1 MILDVIVEDK
11 LKRLEKQKQLV
22 SLQEMKQKA
31 LEIRQKEIGQ
41 NSQDRNGKF
50 YQALAKEGL
59 SVIGEFKKASPSHGN
74 MNNQIDLKNRIR
86 QYSRSA
92 DAISCLT
99 EEDHFHGSVEYL
111 KEIREMTELPIIRK
125 DFMIDS
131 YQVYEAKVIG
141 ADAILLIAA
150 ILDDEKFQE
159 LYKLAY
165 ELGLDVL
172 CEVHDEKEMLRM
184 LHANVEIIGINNRN
198 LKTFDVDLNTTK
210 KLSELMKNQECRN
223 ADKKNRLL
231 VSESGVSTCE
241 DIMKLAESDIDAVL
255 IGTVL
260 MEAKEPEQLVT
271 DFKRTYQDVKNRLC
285 TDIKEIPWQSWF
297 K

>member
-41 NSQDRNGKF
+41 NSQDTNGKF

-99 EEDHFHGSVEYL
+99 EEDH
-111 KEIREMTELPIIRK
+111 
-125 DFMIDS
+125 
-131 YQVYEAKVIG
+131 
-141 ADAILLIAA
+141 
-150 ILDDEKFQE
+150 
-159 LYKLAY
+159 
-165 ELGLDVL
+165 
-172 CEVHDEKEMLRM
+172 
-184 LHANVEIIGINNRN
+184 
-198 LKTFDVDLNTTK
+198 
-210 KLSELMKNQECRN
+210 
-223 ADKKNRLL
+223 
-231 VSESGVSTCE
+231 
-241 DIMKLAESDIDAVL
+241 
-255 IGTVL
+255 
-260 MEAKEPEQLVT
+260 
-271 DFKRTYQDVKNRLC
+271 
-285 TDIKEIPWQSWF
+285 
-297 K
+297 